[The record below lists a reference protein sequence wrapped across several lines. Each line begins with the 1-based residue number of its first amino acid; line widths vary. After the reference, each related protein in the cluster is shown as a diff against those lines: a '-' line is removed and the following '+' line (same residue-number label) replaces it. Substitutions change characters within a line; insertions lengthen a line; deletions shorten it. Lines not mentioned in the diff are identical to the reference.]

1 MNNIILPT
9 VRRLELTA
17 IIRRLEAATSR
28 LEDIASATV
37 ELPQADRGA
46 AATTSKQP
54 PTSAPTGPLPPAPGT
69 AVGPDVVRT
78 QGPAL
83 APLLPQAVE
92 EFDLFITGPLKK
104 FVNLSD
110 EVGGPVAE
118 QVGYDGRDNR
128 QCR

>member
-9 VRRLELTA
+9 IRRLELTA

-28 LEDIASATV
+28 LEDIASATI
-37 ELPQADRGA
+37 EPPQADRGA
-46 AATTSKQP
+46 PAIASAHP
-54 PTSAPTGPLPPAPGT
+54 PTSAPTGPLPPAPGA
-69 AVGPDVVRT
+69 AVGASAVKTR
-78 QGPAL
+78 GPSL

-110 EVGGPVAE
+110 EVGGAVAE
-118 QVGYDGRDNR
+118 QVGHDGRA
-128 QCR
+128 Q